1 MRINGIVETA
11 IHVADVA
18 RSTKFYE
25 QLFQLQKLVGDDR
38 FCALALPG
46 NTVLLLFKQ
55 GGSGKPVQIPGGVI
69 PPHGGSGDLH
79 FAFKISAEDL
89 EYWERELADAG
100 IAIEGRVQWELG
112 GTSIYFRDPD
122 HHLVELITPGC
133 WPVY

>member
-11 IHVADVA
+11 IHVKDVL

-25 QLFQLQKLVGDDR
+25 GLFQLQKMVGDDR

-55 GGSGKPVQIPGGVI
+55 GGTSTPVVIPGGTI
-69 PPHGGSGDLH
+69 PGHGGSGDLH

-89 EYWERELADAG
+89 DYWERALADAG
-100 IAIEGRVQWELG
+100 VTIESRVKWELG
-112 GTSIYFRDPD
+112 GTSLYFRDPD
-122 HHLVELITPGC
+122 NHLVELITPGC